1 MTMRLIDTDQFN
13 AMTELAESAS
23 SGAATI
29 DTWLTVVIRLLKVPQ
44 ADRDEIRQ
52 ELEAHLAERTRDL
65 MISGE
70 TEHDAVRKAIIE
82 LGEAADLAQRFTNAN
97 RYSRRRLAMNL
108 TLVAAGVAVIG
119 VGAVALNSS
128 SAPSGVSVFEPQTLS
143 RLVVNELDETISVDF
158 NQATLTEVI
167 RTLDR
172 AVEPSVIAHFE
183 ALGEHPD
190 DDNPVLITLRVDG
203 VSVERVMALVLER
216 LDDLW
221 YPVWEYGDDIIELGP
236 QDLFD
241 RRNVV
246 LVSYNVDHILD
257 AITGRTN
264 QGYDDS
270 SERLTD
276 LIISMVAPIRW
287 KDNGGELASL
297 QIVGPKMFVE
307 APKRMQ
313 RQVAWILGELED
325 GRRASAPGA
334 GGGGGGGGFG
344 GAGPPGADGGRGGGF
359 GGGAGGA
366 GGRGG
371 GFGGAGT
378 PSADDGRAGGSGIS
392 GGGGPSAPPS
402 PGGGA
407 GGRGGGFSGG
417 AGGAGGSGISGG
429 GGGVGVPAAPG
440 QSGPTAPRSGG
451 GVGVRAAGPGSSD
464 PGPVAPPAG
473 GGGRSGPRE

>member
-1 MTMRLIDTDQFN
+1 MTMRLIDTDQFD
-13 AMTELAESAS
+13 AMTESAESPS

-29 DTWLTVVIRLLKVPQ
+29 DTWLTVVIRLLKVSQ

-65 MISGE
+65 MLSGQ
-70 TEHDAVRKAIIE
+70 TEHDAVRQAIVE

-97 RYSRRRLAMNL
+97 RYSRRRFAMNL
-108 TLVAAGVAVIG
+108 TLVGAGVAMIG
-119 VGAVALNSS
+119 VGAVAWSSS
-128 SAPSGVSVFEPQTLS
+128 SAPSGVSVFEPQAPS

-158 NQATLTEVI
+158 NQATLAEVI
-167 RTLDR
+167 KTLDR

-190 DDNPVLITLRVDG
+190 DENPVLITLRVDG
-203 VSVERVMALVLER
+203 VSVERVMDLVLER
-216 LDDLW
+216 IDDLW
-221 YPVWEYGDDIIELGP
+221 EPVWEYGDDIIELGP

-246 LVSYNVDHILD
+246 LVSYNIDHILD

-270 SERLTD
+270 SDRLTD
-276 LIISMVAPIRW
+276 LIISMVAPTRW
-287 KDNGGELASL
+287 RDNGGELASL

-334 GGGGGGGGFG
+334 GPFGAPGADPAPPARGSFGAGGGGGGGGGFS
-344 GAGPPGADGGRGGGF
+344 GAGAPGAAGGRGGGF

-366 GGRGG
+366 GG
-371 GFGGAGT
+371 
-378 PSADDGRAGGSGIS
+378 SGIS
-392 GGGGPSAPPS
+392 GG
-402 PGGGA
+402 
-407 GGRGGGFSGG
+407 R
-417 AGGAGGSGISGG
+417 
-429 GGGVGVPAAPG
+429 GGVGVPAAPG
-440 QSGPTAPRSGG
+440 QPGQTAPRSGG
-451 GVGVRAAGPGSSD
+451 GVGVPAAGPGSSD
-464 PGPVAPPAG
+464 PRAVAPPAG